1 MTQAVRLLCEKV
13 FAETDIIRIFAEPFA
28 YNTGSRRVLEK
39 AGFQFE
45 GIMKCNAVK
54 NGQILDMA
62 LYGLTRQTEKESGEV
77 CLKQCE
83 KIMTDRN
90 LL

>member
-1 MTQAVRLLCEKV
+1 MTEAVRLLCEKV

-28 YNTGSRRVLEK
+28 YNIGSRRVLEK
-39 AGFQFE
+39 AGFHLE
-45 GIMKCNAVK
+45 GIMKCNAAK